1 MDRYPKPIDP
11 TRDTLPR
18 RLADIAASAGAG
30 GVVALLIGNTQVDQ
44 LAGLL
49 SFGLLTVGAGYIVVD
64 EVRLLRF
71 DSRAWTTAQW
81 HLLRQNEYR
90 RREGIFL
97 THAAITADPPPDTD
111 GHPDVQWWKVTV
123 RLAQHQTGPLS
134 GAEVKEVEYS
144 LGPRFTEGPVKVQG
158 ATGGFPYT
166 TDLYGSLMVL
176 ARVVFRNR
184 LKRPLLVERYIDLPE
199 SID

>member
-11 TRDTLPR
+11 TRGTLPR

-30 GVVALLIGNTQVDQ
+30 GVLALLVGNAQVDQ
-44 LAGLL
+44 FAGLL
-49 SFGLLTVGAGYIVVD
+49 SLGLMTIGAGYIVVD

-71 DSRAWTTAQW
+71 DSRAWTTDQW

-97 THAAITADPPPDTD
+97 IHTATPTDPPPDTD
-111 GHPDVQWWKVTV
+111 QPDVQWWEVTV
-123 RLAQHQTGPLS
+123 RLAQHHAGPLS
-134 GAEVKEVEYS
+134 RAQVREVEYS
-144 LGPRFTEGPVKVQG
+144 LGPHFTEGPVKVQD

-176 ARVVFRNR
+176 ARVMFRNR

-199 SID
+199 SIG